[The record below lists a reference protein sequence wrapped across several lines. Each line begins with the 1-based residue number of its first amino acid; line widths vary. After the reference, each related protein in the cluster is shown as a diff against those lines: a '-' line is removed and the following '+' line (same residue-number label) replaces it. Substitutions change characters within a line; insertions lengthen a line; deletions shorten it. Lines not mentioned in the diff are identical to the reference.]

1 MWGPLDF
8 IFDATSD
15 GRPLTALSMCDE
27 FTRESLASR
36 VGRSITADDVVAAL
50 DEAAALRGVPE
61 YIRCDNGPEL
71 IAAAIRDWCRFIGT
85 GTAYI
90 EPGSPWE
97 NPFVE
102 SFNGKLRDEFFA
114 REIFD
119 TVMEARIL
127 HRDYTH
133 TYNHHRPHSA
143 LGYMTP
149 AAFAAAW
156 TSGKSITPNP
166 SLWNGLQRP
175 GQDVEGI
182 QDLVAISSDPL
193 PSAAVAMLMAVR

>member
-1 MWGPLDF
+1 MYAR
-8 IFDATSD
+8 DAPNLHGKEGVD
-15 GRPLTALSMCDE
+15 GSSPSEGSAKTPETGAFSFRSTCSESNVLWVS
-27 FTRESLASR
+27 TRLWSFQVQL
-36 VGRSITADDVVAAL
+36 L
-50 DEAAALRGVPE
+50 LR
-61 YIRCDNGPEL
+61 
-71 IAAAIRDWCRFIGT
+71 
-85 GTAYI
+85 

-97 NPFVE
+97 NLFVE

-166 SLWNGLQRP
+166 SPWNGLQRP

-193 PSAAVAMLMAVR
+193 PSAAVAILMDGPIAHQQRSGTSTK

>member
-1 MWGPLDF
+1 M
-8 IFDATSD
+8 
-15 GRPLTALSMCDE
+15 E
-27 FTRESLASR
+27 
-36 VGRSITADDVVAAL
+36 
-50 DEAAALRGVPE
+50 
-61 YIRCDNGPEL
+61 
-71 IAAAIRDWCRFIGT
+71 T

-119 TVMEARIL
+119 TVIEARIL
-127 HRDYTH
+127 YRDYTH
-133 TYNHHRPHSA
+133 TCNHHRPHSA

-166 SLWNGLQRP
+166 SPWNGLQRP
-175 GQDVEGI
+175 GQDVEGTSKMGRHESKG
-182 QDLVAISSDPL
+182 AST
-193 PSAAVAMLMAVR
+193 R